1 MTENGEFLMKRNRL
15 SVSLVLALL
24 AMMFALASCATTSN
38 GYVEP
43 VDDEYRNFYEI
54 FVWSFLD
61 TDNDGIGDLN
71 GVTEKLPYIKE
82 NGFNGIWLMPIT
94 VGTSYHK
101 YDVENYY
108 DVDPQFGTLEDM
120 RNLVAKAH
128 ALEIDIIIDLVVNHS
143 SSDNPWFKE
152 ACAYLVEHGQ
162 PGGQY
167 GDYYNFS
174 QSQKQGYQRVPSSAW
189 YYECQFTGTMPDLNL
204 DSQAVR
210 DEVKSIMEFW
220 LSDVGVDGFRL
231 DAVTSFYTNSTAKS
245 IEFLSYLNDTAK
257 AIKPDCYIVGE
268 AWLGNNKAVR
278 EYYASGI
285 DSFFCFPLA
294 TGTGL
299 VADALKDKG
308 NHIITTKIEHHAI
321 IHTCMYLQKYHGIEV
336 TYLDVDEEGFVS
348 PEDLEEAITD
358 KTILISIMM
367 VNNEIGTVEPIKE
380 LAAVAK
386 KHGILFHTDAVQALG
401 NLPIDVK
408 DLGVD
413 LLSMSA
419 HKIYGPKGIGALYK
433 RKGVNMPSF
442 VHGGAQENRKRAGKE
457 NTTGIV
463 GFGKAAELARV
474 NLDDH
479 IAHSRE
485 LRQYLWDQI
494 RDKIDHIRL
503 NGPADFDK
511 RHPAN
516 LNVSFSYIE
525 GESILLLLDAAGVSV
540 STGSA
545 CSSGSLDISHVL
557 SSIKVP
563 MEVINGTV
571 RFTVG
576 DFTSKEDIDYA
587 VEALVKVVDTLRR
600 VSPVTGKEGW

>member
-1 MTENGEFLMKRNRL
+1 MREVYLDY
-15 SVSLVLALL
+15 S
-24 AMMFALASCATTSN
+24 ATTPTKEEVVREMIP
-38 GYVEP
+38 Y
-43 VDDEYRNFYEI
+43 Y
-54 FVWSFLD
+54 
-61 TDNDGIGDLN
+61 
-71 GVTEKLPYIKE
+71 TE
-82 NGFNGIWLMPIT
+82 
-94 VGTSYHK
+94 V
-101 YDVENYY
+101 
-108 DVDPQFGTLEDM
+108 
-120 RNLVAKAH
+120 
-128 ALEIDIIIDLVVNHS
+128 
-143 SSDNPWFKE
+143 
-152 ACAYLVEHGQ
+152 
-162 PGGQY
+162 Y
-167 GDYYNFS
+167 GN
-174 QSQKQGYQRVPSSAW
+174 PSSLYGPGLA
-189 YYECQFTGTMPDLNL
+189 
-204 DSQAVR
+204 
-210 DEVKSIMEFW
+210 
-220 LSDVGVDGFRL
+220 
-231 DAVTSFYTNSTAKS
+231 AK
-245 IEFLSYLNDTAK
+245 E
-257 AIKPDCYIVGE
+257 G
-268 AWLGNNKAVR
+268 
-278 EYYASGI
+278 
-285 DSFFCFPLA
+285 LA
-294 TGTGL
+294 GARQQ
-299 VADALKDKG
+299 VADLIGADPKEIIFTSCGTEADNWVLEGIADQLKDKG

-348 PEDLEEAITD
+348 PEDLEAAITD

-367 VNNEIGTVEPIKE
+367 VNNEIGTVEPIRE

-386 KHGILFHTDAVQALG
+386 KHGILFHTDAVQGLG
-401 NLPIDVK
+401 NVPINVK

-442 VHGGAQENRKRAGKE
+442 VHGGAQENRKRAGTE
-457 NTTGIV
+457 NTAGIV

-474 NLDDH
+474 NLDSH

-494 RDKIDHIRL
+494 QGKIGQIRL
-503 NGPADFDK
+503 NGPKDFNK
-511 RHPAN
+511 RHPGN

-557 SSIKVP
+557 ASIRVP

-576 DFTSKEDIDYA
+576 DFTTKEDIDYA
-587 VEALVKVVDTLRR
+587 VDALAKVVDTLRR